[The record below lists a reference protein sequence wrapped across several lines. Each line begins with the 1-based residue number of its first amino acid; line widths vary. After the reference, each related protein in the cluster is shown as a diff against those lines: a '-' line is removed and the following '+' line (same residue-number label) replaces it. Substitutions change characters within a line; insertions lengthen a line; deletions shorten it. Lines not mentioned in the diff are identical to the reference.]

1 MKYKLTL
8 CEVVNLEI
16 KLFYKTQRELAT
28 AINEIVDA
36 YWENSVSEN
45 TLMQSV
51 SNMYINNP
59 NKVFKH
65 EQFTTIL
72 KQQCGKRRL
81 EVVERVLSMT
91 GMMKDHNTIVV
102 KQGDKP

>member
-1 MKYKLTL
+1 MKYKQIL
-8 CEVVNLEI
+8 CEVVNLEL

-28 AINEIVDA
+28 ALNEIVDA
-36 YWENSVSEN
+36 YWDNTVSEDS
-45 TLMQSV
+45 LMQSV

-59 NKVFKH
+59 NKIIKQ

-81 EVVERVLSMT
+81 EVIERVLSMT
-91 GMMKDHNTIVV
+91 GMIKDQNTIVI
-102 KQGDKP
+102 KAGS